1 MEKKLDARVQE
12 LVDEYIINTQDCQH
26 AKDNYGD
33 NYNDSYYHDRYDDR
47 YDDRCDDY
55 TDQKYHDAT

>member
-33 NYNDSYYHDRYDDR
+33 NYNDVN
-47 YDDRCDDY
+47 
-55 TDQKYHDAT
+55 